1 MLQRPSMERSKMKN
15 FKDVQVQVDFEN
27 EVVNETETKI
37 EAPKIQT
44 PKIQAPKIDAP
55 KIEEKLNCSLR
66 ITLENIPEK
75 KLLDQLGIE
84 EKIDEVVNEVAIEK
98 EEEVKKDEP
107 KFVEITE
114 KRRIPWFA
122 GCEYQCQV
130 EKCNEMFFYNQDLRS
145 HIKKSHETLGIDG
158 YLDGFEKFETKEDH
172 IACKECFLNIKRHFS
187 SVFLHLR

>member
-1 MLQRPSMERSKMKN
+1 MLQRPSMDKRPKMKI

-27 EVVNETETKI
+27 EVANETETKI
-37 EAPKIQT
+37 EAPKIE
-44 PKIQAPKIDAP
+44 AP
-55 KIEEKLNCSLR
+55 KIEAPKTEENFNCSLR

-84 EKIDEVVNEVAIEK
+84 EKIDEVVNEVAVEE

-158 YLDGFEKFETKEDH
+158 YLDKFEKFETKEDH